1 MDPLP
6 VLSQKQTWASGLWTI
21 SGVQGATGAF
31 WNLASGYGLF
41 IWSGL
46 EWGQVHQRKYAHTL
60 KFILL
65 CQISESY

>member
-6 VLSQKQTWASGLWTI
+6 VLSQKQTWASGLRTI

-31 WNLASGYGLF
+31 WKLASGYGLF

-46 EWGQVHQRKYAHTL
+46 EWGQVHQRKSARTL

-65 CQISESY
+65 GQISESY